1 MSSTNFD
8 KCLVTIKA
16 NSTLWRTGGTDLRGN
31 LVDDVSQVVG
41 MTYSMC
47 VTQCGTAP
55 VAFNFPSFSTQF
67 SSFMLPFLALTAQL
81 PFGAPNH
88 IDNFSTIMLTI
99 GSPTLAIFSLMIT
112 VFNSRWIRWRFERI
126 VYPNSKQA
134 VVILDNLQESLLRV
148 KRTSLH
154 GQLPLLAAQIVLPE
168 NDQWWQRGAATLT
181 FTHTWSM
188 ANIASVGW
196 AVIAYIFTIASMD
209 PSNMNVIG
217 PAVACAWLWLLPV
230 VVGWL
235 QTSPNCDEV
244 RLTTKLAALNA
255 TAYICPPGDNPAPV
269 PAHEIT
275 DEYAIEVWLPH
286 RQHVDS
292 DSSDESRSPPFF
304 NYARMFP
311 WARSVEEIALAFE
324 AASIRAS
331 KRMTVD
337 GTPWTPSDPGASVL
351 PCNRIGKA
359 DNVAIY
365 IQPEGQPQPQ
375 CKCWAPGV
383 WRRVAYSSIVAC
395 TVQWSCTGSAV
406 VAAWMTPTVGLG
418 CHSASF
424 LLYGGLSTISFITIL
439 AGEII
444 TQGHHSTNPQS
455 YSLSASSHT
464 RHVNLSVLC
473 GRVGKIIAWVNAC
486 MFIALDL
493 LRFAN
498 IFDNCFC
505 GSSVMGR
512 GAQRAFNIV
521 SYDHSM
527 HFENWWISSIAFAT
541 MAAFSLWIAVFVLKT
556 SKKPSL
562 ATS

>member
-8 KCLVTIKA
+8 QCWSTIKA
-16 NSTLWRTGGTDLRGN
+16 NSTLWSTGGTDLHGH
-31 LVDDVSQVVG
+31 LVDDVSQAVG

-47 VTQCGTAP
+47 ITQCGTAP

-81 PFGAPNH
+81 PFGAPSH

-112 VFNSRWIRWRFERI
+112 ILNSRWIRWRFGRI
-126 VYPNSKQA
+126 TYPNRAQA
-134 VVILDNLQESLLRV
+134 VIVLDNLQESLLRV
-148 KRTSLH
+148 KRTSLK
-154 GQLPLLAAQIVLPE
+154 GQLPLLASLIVLPQ
-168 NDQWWQRGAATLT
+168 NDQWWQHGAATLA

-196 AVIAYIFTIASMD
+196 AIIAYIFTIASMD

-244 RLTTKLAALNA
+244 KLRAKLAAVNE
-255 TAYICPPGDNPAPV
+255 TTYICQPGEDPAASPV
-269 PAHEIT
+269 LSHQLT
-275 DEYAIEVWLPH
+275 DEYAIEVWPPR
-286 RQHVDS
+286 RQHGAQEDS
-292 DSSDESRSPPFF
+292 DISDESRSPPFY
-304 NYARMFP
+304 NYARMFS

-331 KRMTVD
+331 DRQTVD
-337 GTPWTPSDPGASVL
+337 GSLWTHSNPGAVL

-359 DNVAIY
+359 SDVAMY
-365 IQPEGQPQPQ
+365 IQPDSQPPHLRR
-375 CKCWAPGV
+375 WAPGV
-383 WRRVAYSSIVAC
+383 WRRVVYSSVIAS
-395 TVQWSCTGSAV
+395 TVQLSCTGSAV
-406 VAAWMTPTVGLG
+406 LAAWMTPTVGLG

-424 LLYGGLSTISFITIL
+424 ILYGGLSTISFTMIL
-439 AGEII
+439 AGEVIRC
-444 TQGHHSTNPQS
+444 HHSTSP
-455 YSLSASSHT
+455 LSPL
-464 RHVNLSVLC
+464 NLSVLC
-473 GRVGKIIAWVNAC
+473 RRVGKIIAWVNAC

-498 IFDNCFC
+498 IFNNCYC

-512 GAQRAFNIV
+512 GASGAYNVI
-521 SYDHSM
+521 SYSPSM
-527 HFENWWISSIAFAT
+527 HFENWWIASVAFAT
-541 MAAFSLWIAVFVLKT
+541 MAALLLWIISFVLKT
-556 SKKPSL
+556 PKTRSPD
-562 ATS
+562 TV